1 MSRYTR
7 WLWSLFVAGS
17 LLLLPAVSR
26 GDILS
31 ENFNELSP
39 TALNAPSPVGAFSVT
54 AGTVDLLGGAL
65 FGSLCA
71 APEGGNCVDMDGS
84 NSHAGQLTSA
94 PLTFAP
100 GTYTLSFDLIGSQR
114 GPTTSTTVTLGSL
127 FNQTFVLASNDDT
140 DGIVNFTFTVGSTIV
155 APLVFTSNDG
165 ASDIG
170 ALLDNVDVKG
180 SGTGTSPTPEP
191 ATLALLAVGLLSLA
205 AGLKLA
211 IGK

>member
-7 WLWSLFVAGS
+7 WLWGFFATGS
-17 LLLLPAVSR
+17 LLLWPAVSR

-39 TALNAPSPVGAFSVT
+39 TTLNAPSPVGAFSVT
-54 AGTVDLLGGAL
+54 AGTVDLLGGAV

-84 NSHAGQLTSA
+84 NGHAGQLTSA

-127 FNQTFVLASNDDT
+127 YNQTFVLASNDDT
-140 DGIVNFTFTVGSTIV
+140 DGIVNFTFTVGSTTV

-165 ASDIG
+165 ASVIG
-170 ALLDNVDVKG
+170 ALLDNVDITG
-180 SGTGTSPTPEP
+180 SGTGTTPTPEP
-191 ATLALLAVGLLSLA
+191 ATLAMLAVGLLSLA
-205 AGLKLA
+205 AGHKLA

>member
-7 WLWSLFVAGS
+7 WLWSVFAAGS

-39 TALNAPSPVGAFSVT
+39 TTLNAPSPVGAFGVT
-54 AGTVDLLGGAL
+54 AGTVDLLGGAV

-84 NSHAGQLTSA
+84 NGHAGQLTSA
-94 PLTFAP
+94 PLTFTP

-114 GPTTSTTVTLGSL
+114 GPATSTTVTLGSL
-127 FNQTFVLASNDDT
+127 YNQTFVLPSNDDT
-140 DGIVNFTFTVGSTIV
+140 DGVVNFTFTVGSTIV

-170 ALLDNVDVKG
+170 ALLDNVDIAG

-191 ATLALLAVGLLSLA
+191 ATLAMLAVGLLGLA
-205 AGLKLA
+205 AGHKLA
-211 IGK
+211 SGK